1 MSEKETA
8 DLESITKE
16 LNETKQHLI
25 KAEEEIVKLK
35 AQLIEKSECYKR
47 TLLISAALVLRSNT
61 ITLDDEQLIIPI

>member
-1 MSEKETA
+1 MSENETT
-8 DLESITKE
+8 DLVSITKE

-35 AQLIEKSECYKR
+35 AQLIEKSESYKR

-61 ITLDDEQLIIPI
+61 ITLDDEQLVIST